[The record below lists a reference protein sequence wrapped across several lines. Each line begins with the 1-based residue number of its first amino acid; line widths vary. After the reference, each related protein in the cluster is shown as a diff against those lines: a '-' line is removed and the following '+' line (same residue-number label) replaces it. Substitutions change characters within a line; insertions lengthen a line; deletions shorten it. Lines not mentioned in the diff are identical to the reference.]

1 MALALAILSDLSVYF
16 KMVLEPLPEKTSARR
31 MSNGPNHA
39 AVGFSKQLKERY
51 NALEHIVSETDCF

>member
-1 MALALAILSDLSVYF
+1 MALASAIVSDSSVYF
-16 KMVLEPLPEKTSARR
+16 KMVFEPLPEKTSARR

-39 AVGFSKQLKERY
+39 AVDFSKQLKERY